1 MGGLRSAGRRTRVTL
16 NGMHYQNREGF
27 DAIVVGS
34 GMSGGWAMKEL
45 CEKGLRTL
53 VLERGRGLR
62 HGTDYITEHVPPWE
76 LPNRGRVAPSV
87 TRADYP
93 IQSKTYAFSEATRH
107 FFMRDSE
114 HPYVQEEPYTWIQ
127 ANVVGGRSLLWARQ
141 SYRWSPMDFEAN
153 LRDGHGV
160 DWPLRYAD
168 LAPWYDYVEST
179 IGVSGQREGLPQ
191 LPDGIF
197 QPPMEMNAVEKAAKA
212 RIEAKY
218 PERTV
223 TIGRTATLTQALN
236 GRAACHYCG
245 PCERGCSTGSYY
257 STLSVALPA
266 AVATGNLTLRPFSL
280 VCKVLYDDHENR
292 ATGVEIIDVESGA
305 RRRFYARV
313 IFLCASSM
321 NTARIMLLSRSR
333 SFPSGIANSS
343 GALGHYLMDHHYHV
357 GASATFEGFT
367 DRYYQG
373 NRPNGIYIPRFRNIT
388 VETKHPDFVRGYGFQ
403 GAASRQGWGRGNRLR
418 GFGVDLKREL
428 RYPGQWTMG
437 LGGFGETL
445 PRYDNYCEL
454 DPEAKDRWGLPVLRF
469 HVTRDDNDRAMRSDM
484 MATAAEML
492 EAAGAKEV
500 STYDD
505 WQDAP
510 GLGNHE
516 MGAARMGRD
525 PASSV
530 LNGWNQ
536 CHDVPNLFVTDG
548 ACMTSSACQNPS
560 LTYMALTARACDY
573 AVNQM
578 ANGKL

>member
-1 MGGLRSAGRRTRVTL
+1 
-16 NGMHYQNREGF
+16 MHYNRRVVY

-45 CEKGLRTL
+45 CEKGLKTL
-53 VLERGRGLR
+53 VLERGRMVR
-62 HGTDYITEHVPPWE
+62 HIEDYITEHKETWE
-76 LPNRGRVAPSV
+76 LPNRGRVPPALA
-87 TRADYP
+87 REHYD
-93 IQSKTYAFSEATRH
+93 IQRQTYAFSEATRH

-114 HPYVQEEPYTWIQ
+114 HPYVQELPYTWIQ

-141 SYRWSPMDFEAN
+141 SYRLGPIDFEAN
-153 LRDGHGV
+153 ARDGHGV
-160 DWPLRYAD
+160 DWPIRYED

-179 IGVSGQREGLPQ
+179 IGVSGQAEGLTH
-191 LPDGIF
+191 LPDGVF
-197 QPPMEMNAVEKAAKA
+197 QPPMAMNALEKVAKA
-212 RIEAKY
+212 RIEARF

-223 TIGRTATLTQALN
+223 TIGRTATLTRALN

-245 PCERGCSTGSYY
+245 PCERGCSTSSYY
-257 STLSVALPA
+257 STQSVALPA
-266 AVATGNLTLRPFSL
+266 AQATGNLVLRPHSL
-280 VCKVLYDDHENR
+280 VYNVRFDPTRGHAR
-292 ATGVEIIDVESGA
+292 GVDVIDTESGE
-305 RRRFYARV
+305 FMQFDARV

-333 SFPSGIANSS
+333 DFPDGIANSS

-357 GASATFEGFT
+357 GASAVFDGYE

-373 NRPNGIYIPRFRNIT
+373 NRPNGIYIPRFRNLDPAT
-388 VETKHPDFVRGYGFQ
+388 QSPDFLRGYGFQ
-403 GAASRQGWGRGNRLR
+403 GGASRQGWSRGNGMTGFGAEFKHRLR
-418 GFGVDLKREL
+418 T
-428 RYPGQWTMG
+428 PGRWTMN

-445 PRYDNYCEL
+445 PRYENYCQL
-454 DPEAKDRWGLPVLRF
+454 DPDTMDVWGLPVLSF
-469 HVTRDDNDRAMRSDM
+469 HVTRDDNDRAMRKDM

-492 EAAGAKEV
+492 RAAGAAEV
-500 STYDD
+500 STYDT

-525 PASSV
+525 PATSV
-530 LNGWNQ
+530 LNAWNQ
-536 CHDVPNLFVTDG
+536 CHDVRNLFVTDG

-573 AVNQM
+573 AVR
-578 ANGKL
+578 ALVDGTL